1 MPKQKESA
9 MPWPCNVPLVYLW
22 GSRYRATR
30 CRSAHTQDGQCGP
43 GTPRA
48 YASNYL
54 RHSEWCTCVHW
65 LFAQCRREGRRDKLC
80 MASCT
85 KNHTQLLA
93 NAYLWCS
100 LPHVSRIERTRSMT
114 LNSHKTHCDASMC
127 YSAMQMMMVWGSGMP
142 PVSTPRRPNGV
153 RQGNH
158 KRLISTTS
166 CDVL

>member
-1 MPKQKESA
+1 MRRLKASA
-9 MPWPCNVPLVYLW
+9 MPWACNVALVYLW

-30 CRSAHTQDGQCGP
+30 CRSAHTQDGECGP
-43 GTPRA
+43 GTPRVS
-48 YASNYL
+48 ASNYL
-54 RHSEWCTCVHW
+54 PHSQWYTGVHW

-80 MASCT
+80 KASCT
-85 KNHTQLLA
+85 NNQTQLLA

-100 LPHVSRIERTRSMT
+100 SQQVSRIDRTRSMT

-127 YSAMQMMMVWGSGMP
+127 YTAMRMMMRWCSGMP
-142 PVSTPRRPNGV
+142 PVSTPRRANGV

-166 CDVL
+166 CAVL